1 LRRSE
6 RIEVDETTRLRPN
19 DWSSL
24 EVRLVDISAEG
35 FRVQCD
41 AAVLRGSL
49 VRVALPGLGEVEA
62 QVSWRRRG
70 EFGARF
76 MVPIDVAAAGI
87 DPVPSERILAR
98 LLVQRA
104 EALAGGRFRSEQE
117 LRERIRSAL
126 PMRRL

>member
-6 RIEVDETTRLRPN
+6 RIEVDTRTRLRPN

-24 EVRLVDISAEG
+24 EVRLVDLSAEG

-41 AAVLRGSL
+41 AAVLRGAL
-49 VRVALPGLGEVEA
+49 VRIALPGIGETEA
-62 QVSWRRRG
+62 HVSWRRRG
-70 EFGARF
+70 EFGAKF
-76 MVPIDVAAAGI
+76 TMPIDMDAAGI
-87 DPVPSERILAR
+87 APVPRELVLAR

-104 EALAGGRFRSEQE
+104 DALAGGRFGQEQE

-126 PMRRL
+126 PMVRL

>member
-1 LRRSE
+1 MRRSE
-6 RIEVDETTRLRPN
+6 RIEVDTTTRLKPN

-24 EVRLVDISAEG
+24 EVRLVDLSAEG

-41 AAVLRGSL
+41 AAVLRGAL
-49 VRVALPGLGEVEA
+49 VAIALPGLGEVEA

-70 EFGARF
+70 EFGAKF
-76 MVPIDVAAAGI
+76 IVPIDMDAAGI
-87 DPVPSERILAR
+87 EPVPSERVLAR

-104 EALAGGRFRSEQE
+104 DALSGGRFVREQE

-126 PMRRL
+126 PMVRL

>member
-6 RIEVDETTRLRPN
+6 RIEVDATTRLRPN

-24 EVRLVDISAEG
+24 EVRLVDLSAEG

-41 AAVLRGSL
+41 ATVLRGSL

-76 MVPIDVAAAGI
+76 IVPIDLGAAGI
-87 DPVPSERILAR
+87 EPVPSERVLAR

-104 EALAGGRFRSEQE
+104 DALTGGRFRQEQE

-126 PMRRL
+126 PMMRL